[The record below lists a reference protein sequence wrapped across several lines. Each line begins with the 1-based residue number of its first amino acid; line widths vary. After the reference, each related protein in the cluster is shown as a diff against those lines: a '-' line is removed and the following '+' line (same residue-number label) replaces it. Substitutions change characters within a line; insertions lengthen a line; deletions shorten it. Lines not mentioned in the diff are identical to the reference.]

1 MKVHSMLR
9 NRSREGDNLV
19 FALELS
25 WPGLIGQS
33 KRDTRQAAHCRDY
46 RRGLQLM
53 FVGQLDQFR
62 SQVDTGH
69 KSEGG
74 CLDR

>member
-1 MKVHSMLR
+1 MKVHSILGK
-9 NRSREGDNLV
+9 RSCEGDNLV

-53 FVGQLDQFR
+53 LAGQLDQFR

-69 KSEGG
+69 KAERG